1 MLKRILHDIFIY
13 LVGAFLFVFG
23 FPVTLISDW
32 LFDTK
37 WFDTF
42 VVYYFIYLIFGFFIT
57 VGLMFVAAFID
68 AIIMK
73 E

>member
-1 MLKRILHDIFIY
+1 MLKRILRDIFIY
-13 LVGAFLFVFG
+13 LGAFLFVFG

-42 VVYYFIYLIFGFFIT
+42 VVYYSIYLIFGCFIT
-57 VGLMFVAAFID
+57 IGLMFIAAFID

>member
-13 LVGAFLFVFG
+13 PGAFLFVFG